1 MNSPDLDTAL
11 VVAGVAAAAAAVAV
25 APMAAR
31 YAAQRRLGRLCAER
45 RTLVLTYDDGPG
57 ERMTPRVLDALAAHG
72 ARASFFCL
80 GHLAERRP
88 EILDRAVREGHEV
101 GSHSYA
107 HLHAWKTAPWNSVRD
122 TRRGFETLA
131 RWVPRDGLF
140 RPPYGKL
147 TIATWALA
155 KSRGARFAWW
165 TRNSGDTWDEIEADL
180 RDSLGIRA
188 PVAPDAPPAEEPTLP
203 DDTQEEAISNYRVRQ
218 LRKSAQKFA
227 SDENKPYHVVYRKDD
242 RGESYEVMDDDQ
254 YSMYHKTHTKKYTY
268 RPMKKTEARL
278 KAPPPAA
285 SAPEAPPEYTVMR
298 KPYAHQSQCSRCGY
312 EGRVYEYGHDY
323 PGKGIQWMPG
333 KFCGKS
339 CYYGYHDSK
348 SQMPPAASAM
358 GEDMKTE
365 SGPPEPGSAAYRAR
379 VALRLAAGGGN
390 PKKIMED
397 LFGDGPDIGAQNQSS
412 MYMVIQPND
421 KVTVTGPDGQPMA
434 AVAIRKTDDGSGWV
448 LDVQGAQGLASK
460 ETVVSVASPVADMD
474 QGFGPEPGGMEDE
487 FGDEGEPEP
496 EPDGD
501 EGFPPDEDDGSVSA
515 GPAEVDIEEP
525 EDEES

>member
-1 MNSPDLDTAL
+1 MDVLKAL
-11 VVAGVAAAAAAVAV
+11 HDKITQAMQMRRSGQMAKAVQLEEIAGR
-25 APMAAR
+25 MIDDAR
-31 YAAQRRLGRLCAER
+31 SEGYGPQAEDVE
-45 RTLVLTYDDGPG
+45 LLT
-57 ERMTPRVLDALAAHG
+57 H
-72 ARASFFCL
+72 
-80 GHLAERRP
+80 
-88 EILDRAVREGHEV
+88 
-101 GSHSYA
+101 
-107 HLHAWKTAPWNSVRD
+107 
-122 TRRGFETLA
+122 
-131 RWVPRDGLF
+131 
-140 RPPYGKL
+140 
-147 TIATWALA
+147 
-155 KSRGARFAWW
+155 
-165 TRNSGDTWDEIEADL
+165 SGDTWDEIEADL

-227 SDENKPYHVVYRKDD
+227 NDENKPYHVVYRKDD